1 MLRNNNYDFI
11 YCHKPEKKT
20 DMVGWPQNGKKGV
33 HVISL
38 ELFSIIKRKKWI
50 KSRVFKLG
58 PMESW
63 GSRWF
68 LGDLYKK
75 ERTIPPNGEDLSF
88 IQILSITGV
97 FYVSR
102 FHLWFYLRGEMSWEK
117 KNPNPG
123 FYFYYCSLLLLYSM
137 ILEKKSKKGKKR
149 KHKSGEK
156 LLRWFSSQWYE
167 VGITILRDRRG
178 FSRAWS

>member
-1 MLRNNNYDFI
+1 MLRNNNYYYI
-11 YCHKPEKKT
+11 YCDKPGKKA

-33 HVISL
+33 HVMSL

-63 GSRWF
+63 GSQWF

-102 FHLWFYLRGEMSWEK
+102 FHLWFHLRGEMSWGK
-117 KNPNPG
+117 KPKPWIL
-123 FYFYYCSLLLLYSM
+123 FLLL
-137 ILEKKSKKGKKR
+137 
-149 KHKSGEK
+149 
-156 LLRWFSSQWYE
+156 F
-167 VGITILRDRRG
+167 ITIIIFYDFRKKIKERKKEKAQKWGKASTLIFLTMVWGGYHHPQRQRQL
-178 FSRAWS
+178 F